1 MVIATEKEALTKP
14 LSFVLKKAR
23 SSKNAADHDAKENIK
38 NKGQKIFLLLTHIKV
53 QISWEDHRR
62 VLLVFHKNKWHDLS
76 QKLVTS
82 LFLFIEGG
90 QENIFIGPKN
100 IFDQ

>member
-38 NKGQKIFLLLTHIKV
+38 NKGQKRLLLLKFKTIKV
-53 QISWEDHRR
+53 QI
-62 VLLVFHKNKWHDLS
+62 F
-76 QKLVTS
+76 
-82 LFLFIEGG
+82 
-90 QENIFIGPKN
+90 
-100 IFDQ
+100 

>member
-38 NKGQKIFLLLTHIKV
+38 NKGQKILKF
-53 QISWEDHRR
+53 RY
-62 VLLVFHKNKWHDLS
+62 VF
-76 QKLVTS
+76 
-82 LFLFIEGG
+82 
-90 QENIFIGPKN
+90 
-100 IFDQ
+100 

>member
-38 NKGQKIFLLLTHIKV
+38 NKGQKTFLLFNLQFNHIKV
-53 QISWEDHRR
+53 QI
-62 VLLVFHKNKWHDLS
+62 F
-76 QKLVTS
+76 
-82 LFLFIEGG
+82 
-90 QENIFIGPKN
+90 
-100 IFDQ
+100 

>member
-38 NKGQKIFLLLTHIKV
+38 NKGQT
-53 QISWEDHRR
+53 QIQ
-62 VLLVFHKNKWHDLS
+62 NY
-76 QKLVTS
+76 
-82 LFLFIEGG
+82 
-90 QENIFIGPKN
+90 
-100 IFDQ
+100 